1 MSMIDPH
8 LREIGCTQTQ
18 DMDSTSADQTY
29 RAPLPSPVYSMK
41 SRLSGY
47 KALARDQNPVVSQLP
62 AGPSYSSSSKP
73 AMRSLHDRS
82 FGDKYHL
89 ASDQAPSPRAKMLP
103 PSRETA
109 ITTSPPYQM
118 LETDTDT
125 TWSSEPQAKR
135 MRLSPRSDPST
146 LALKVDDGRR
156 SVSGSLYGPSPP
168 AESGTPSQGLPN
180 SYSPYVSGSPLT
192 PASSNASEES
202 GVRRGPRSSSFPN
215 HPPTDLRRLS
225 VNSLLSPS
233 IGDNVPGVAKD
244 NTRQYPRT
252 DSGDGTTTYGFDHGQ
267 PDLDTPKNNDA
278 DAISILSPS
287 LSRRSTCF
295 SGQQVFEGDSEVA
308 EFGFGLQAKDIAF
321 ERGGYYARPV
331 PINIPVSLEP
341 LPKQLVDKPMNLLYF
356 HHFLNHTARILV
368 PHDCPENPFR
378 NILPQMAVRNENLLN
393 LLLAFSASHRAR
405 LLNHPEPANR
415 IALWVQD
422 VFPTLRRALDDST
435 EQISNANL
443 ATAIMLASMEIIS
456 PNTFE
461 VPISWQNHLN
471 IARQIVVARGG
482 PQSAH
487 RKDKVSYFL
496 SRWFAYLDVL
506 GSLSGSKNGQP
517 LSAVYWSNNDL
528 GGEDD
533 FQIDCLLGFTSH
545 CIGVLASIAELA
557 RQCDMERID
566 STGTIRTDWR
576 PSSATIAAAEKLK
589 ADLREGREHVYK
601 GCMHRRPSFSSPSST
616 TATTSSTP
624 LLPPESEVGWDSLEV
639 YATNAAFHWAGLIHL
654 NRRVLGRPSTDP
666 EVQNAVREIV
676 GALYKVRPGSTAEA
690 CLLFP
695 MFTAGCDAQNAG
707 QREKIMTR
715 LKSVEGCGMTQVRK
729 ARRLMQRVWDSG
741 RAWETLVTGEF
752 FG

>member
-1 MSMIDPH
+1 
-8 LREIGCTQTQ
+8 
-18 DMDSTSADQTY
+18 
-29 RAPLPSPVYSMK
+29 
-41 SRLSGY
+41 
-47 KALARDQNPVVSQLP
+47 
-62 AGPSYSSSSKP
+62 
-73 AMRSLHDRS
+73 
-82 FGDKYHL
+82 
-89 ASDQAPSPRAKMLP
+89 MLP
-103 PSRETA
+103 PPRETA
-109 ITTSPPYQM
+109 ITTGPPYQM

-125 TWSSEPQAKR
+125 TWSSEHQANR
-135 MRLSPRSDPST
+135 MRLSPRSGPST

-168 AESGTPSQGLPN
+168 AESGTPSQGLSN

-202 GVRRGPRSSSFPN
+202 GIRRGPRSSSFPN

-252 DSGDGTTTYGFDHGQ
+252 DSSDGTTTYGFDHGQ

-278 DAISILSPS
+278 DAISIRSPS
-287 LSRRSTCF
+287 LSRRSTYL
-295 SGQQVFEGDSEVA
+295 SGQQAFEGGSGVA

-545 CIGVLASIAELA
+545 CIGVLARIAELA
-557 RQCDMERID
+557 RQCDIERID
-566 STGTIRTDWR
+566 SAGTIRANWR
-576 PSSATIAAAEKLK
+576 PSPATIAAAEKLE
-589 ADLREGREHVYK
+589 ADLRQGREHVYK
-601 GCMHRRPSFSSPSST
+601 GCMHHRPSFSSPSST

-695 MFTAGCDAQNAG
+695 MFTAGCDAQDAG